1 MISLRDLTV
10 RYGDTVAVDGIT
22 LDLEPGK
29 IYGLLG
35 RNGSG
40 KTSLLSVLAAFRH
53 ASAGTV
59 TVDGIDPFE
68 NPAFM
73 RDTAFIRDVL
83 DVTDSDRLGKVL
95 DFAGRLRPTWDGGY
109 AERLIDVFGLD
120 RRRRVSALSRGQR
133 SSLGV
138 VLGLAARAPLT
149 ILDEVYLGMDAAAR
163 TTFYRELLADY
174 LAHPRTIILSTHL
187 IEEVAGLFEQVIV
200 IDRGRL
206 LVHEDT
212 DAFRARGTAVTGPV
226 AAVEAF
232 VAGRTVLSEQNLGG
246 VRQATLYGAL
256 DDDETVRARA
266 AGLSLAPV
274 GVQDLFVHL
283 TSGAVQGTGSSGA
296 ADGTGRTEALR

>member
-10 RYGDTVAVDGIT
+10 RYGGTVAVDGIS

-40 KTSLLSVLAAFRH
+40 KTSLLSVLAAYRR
-53 ASAGTV
+53 ATAGTV
-59 TVDGIDPFE
+59 TVDGADPFE
-68 NPAFM
+68 NRALM
-73 RDTAFIRDVL
+73 RDTVFIRDSL
-83 DVTDSDRLGKVL
+83 DVTDQDRVGAIL
-95 DFAGRLRPTWDGGY
+95 DFARRLRPTWDADY
-109 AERLIDVFGLD
+109 AERLADVFELD
-120 RRRRVSALSRGQR
+120 RRKRVSALSRGQR

-138 VLGLAARAPLT
+138 VLGLAARARLT

-163 TTFYRELLADY
+163 TAFYRELLADY

-212 DAFRARGTAVTGPV
+212 DAFRARGVAVTGPA
-226 AAVEAF
+226 AAVDAF
-232 VAGRTVLSEQNLGG
+232 VAGRTVLSEQSLGG
-246 VRQATLYGAL
+246 VRAATLYGRL
-256 DDDETVRARA
+256 GPDEEHRAWS
-266 AGLSLAPV
+266 AGLTLGPV
-274 GVQDLFVHL
+274 GIQDLFVHL
-283 TSGAVQGTGSSGA
+283 TGAQS
-296 ADGTGRTEALR
+296 

>member
-40 KTSLLSVLAAFRH
+40 KTSLLSVLAAYRRP
-53 ASAGTV
+53 SAGTV
-59 TVDGIDPFE
+59 TIDGADPFE
-68 NPAFM
+68 NRALM
-73 RDTAFIRDVL
+73 RDIAFIRDSL
-83 DVTDSDRLGKVL
+83 DVTDQDRIARVL
-95 DFAGRLRPTWDGGY
+95 DFAGRLRPTWDADY
-109 AERLIDVFGLD
+109 AERLVEVFGLD
-120 RRRRVSALSRGQR
+120 RRKRVSALSRGQR

-149 ILDEVYLGMDAAAR
+149 ILDEVYLGMDAGSRAA
-163 TTFYRELLADY
+163 FYRELLADY

-212 DAFRARGTAVTGPV
+212 DTFRARGVAVTGPA

-232 VAGRTVLSEQNLGG
+232 VAGRTVLSEQSLGG

-256 DDDETVRARA
+256 ADDEADRART
-266 AGLSLAPV
+266 AGLAFAPV

-283 TSGAVQGTGSSGA
+283 TAAEGTA
-296 ADGTGRTEALR
+296 RTEALR

>member
-1 MISLRDLTV
+1 MISVRDLTV
-10 RYGDTVAVDGIT
+10 RYGGTVAVDGLS

-40 KTSLLSVLAAFRH
+40 KTSLLSVLASYRR

-59 TVDGIDPFE
+59 TVNETDPFE
-68 NPAFM
+68 NRSLM
-73 RDTAFIRDVL
+73 RDTVFIRDSL
-83 DVTDSDRLGKVL
+83 DVTDQDRVAKVL
-95 DFAGRLRPTWDGGY
+95 EFAGRLRPTWDTAYG
-109 AERLIDVFGLD
+109 ERLVDVFELD
-120 RRRRVSALSRGQR
+120 RRKRVSALSRGQR

-149 ILDEVYLGMDAAAR
+149 ILDEVYLGMDAGAR
-163 TTFYRELLADY
+163 TAFYRELLADY
-174 LAHPRTIILSTHL
+174 LAHPRTFILSTHL

-212 DAFRARGTAVTGPV
+212 DTFRTRGVAVTGPV

-232 VAGRTVLSEQNLGG
+232 AAGRTVLSEQNLGG
-246 VRQATLYGAL
+246 VRQATLFGAL
-256 DDDETVRARA
+256 TDAETAEARA
-266 AGLSLAPV
+266 AGLALAPV

-283 TSGAVQGTGSSGA
+283 TSGTP
-296 ADGTGRTEALR
+296 RMEALR